1 MSAALDSLL
10 DLLDLEQIERDIFRG
25 TSRSAVVPRVF
36 GGQVAA
42 QALVA
47 AGRTVPADRTAHSL
61 HSYFLRMGDPGA
73 PIVYSVDR
81 IRDGR
86 SFTTRRVVAVQHGQP
101 IFHLSA
107 SFQTYEEGLEH
118 QAAMPSAPD
127 PETLPTA
134 AQMLPRYADRFSG
147 PGVVDRLIEARAAVD
162 LRYVDAPPFGTVG
175 EPREPRSQV
184 WFRTNGK
191 LADDPLLHVCMAT
204 YVSDMTLLD
213 SVLLAHGR
221 GGWAVGDVVGASL
234 DHAMWFHRPFRA
246 DEWLLYDQESP
257 SASGGRGL
265 GQARIYTQDGRLAI
279 TVIQEGVVR
288 VPGTDTPRVGGP
300 RTAGSDILP
309 TMSDE
314 TTSGTKTGGGESVLT
329 VVVAALANLGIAVAK
344 AVAGLISG
352 SSAMLSE
359 AAHSLADTVTELML
373 LTALKRSEKPADEGH
388 PLGYGPERYIWAML
402 ASVATFVG
410 GAVFSIYDGVHTL
423 AAGEELGNPLV
434 SYIVLGV
441 AFLLEGYSLR
451 TGVRQV
457 RGEAARLRAPV
468 GHYFRHTPDT
478 AVKAVVMEDSA
489 ALAGLLLAA
498 GGLLGGQLTGS
509 GVWDGIA
516 SVLIGLLLVY
526 VAWVLGRSNA
536 QLLIGRPV
544 PEPMRAGIREELL
557 SVPHIVDVL
566 ELTTLIQGPT
576 EFLIAAKVDFRDAS
590 TADQIEWA
598 CEEAEEQLRERYP
611 SVRRVYL
618 DPTPGLRQRRRR
630 AGGAGA

>member
-1 MSAALDSLL
+1 MSAALESLL

-47 AGRTVPADRTAHSL
+47 AGRTVPADLPQALGSARAGETPLAHSL

-118 QAAMPSAPD
+118 QADMPPAPD

-134 AQMLPRYADRFSG
+134 EQMLPRYADAFTD
-147 PGVVDRLIEARAAVD
+147 PGVMDRLLEARAAVD
-162 LRYVDAPPFGTVG
+162 LRYVDAPPFASVG
-175 EPREPRSQV
+175 ESREPRSQV

-221 GGWAVGDVVGASL
+221 GGWTVGDVVGASL

-288 VPGTDTPRVGGP
+288 VP
-300 RTAGSDILP
+300 
-309 TMSDE
+309 
-314 TTSGTKTGGGESVLT
+314 
-329 VVVAALANLGIAVAK
+329 
-344 AVAGLISG
+344 
-352 SSAMLSE
+352 
-359 AAHSLADTVTELML
+359 
-373 LTALKRSEKPADEGH
+373 
-388 PLGYGPERYIWAML
+388 
-402 ASVATFVG
+402 
-410 GAVFSIYDGVHTL
+410 
-423 AAGEELGNPLV
+423 
-434 SYIVLGV
+434 
-441 AFLLEGYSLR
+441 
-451 TGVRQV
+451 
-457 RGEAARLRAPV
+457 
-468 GHYFRHTPDT
+468 
-478 AVKAVVMEDSA
+478 
-489 ALAGLLLAA
+489 
-498 GGLLGGQLTGS
+498 
-509 GVWDGIA
+509 
-516 SVLIGLLLVY
+516 
-526 VAWVLGRSNA
+526 
-536 QLLIGRPV
+536 
-544 PEPMRAGIREELL
+544 
-557 SVPHIVDVL
+557 
-566 ELTTLIQGPT
+566 
-576 EFLIAAKVDFRDAS
+576 RD
-590 TADQIEWA
+590 
-598 CEEAEEQLRERYP
+598 
-611 SVRRVYL
+611 
-618 DPTPGLRQRRRR
+618 
-630 AGGAGA
+630 